1 MSTETGAFIVLEGAD
16 AVGKQTQA
24 ERLVARLRDNQKRA
38 KVFSFH
44 RYNTTLGK
52 AIKRHLTRKLIFVEA
67 DARLDM
73 SEASFDDGHPMAWK
87 ASVSPDS
94 DMIFQAMAVVDKYD
108 GAVEIAKYV
117 EAGDIAVC
125 DRWWQ
130 SSYAYGG
137 ADGLPKDW
145 LLRAH
150 AMLPQAGLNVLITL
164 SREVAKL
171 RRPVPEDRYEEDDAK
186 QEAVR
191 VLYAELWSHEDA
203 WVGFPLGLNNTGSRW
218 ETVDGV
224 GTVEEVHERIY
235 REVVGRFGRDLI
247 ENPNYG
253 R

>member
-1 MSTETGAFIVLEGAD
+1 MSTETGAFIVIEGAD

-24 ERLVARLRDNQKRA
+24 ECLVARLRAHKKRA
-38 KVFSFH
+38 RGFSFH
-44 RYNTTLGK
+44 RYDTPLGK
-52 AIKRHLTRKLIFVEA
+52 AIKRHLTRKLTFVES
-67 DARLDM
+67 DAKVNL
-73 SEASFDDGHPMAWK
+73 SEATFADGSPRGWK
-87 ASVSPDS
+87 IPPSPDS
-94 DMIFQAMAVVDKYD
+94 DLIFQAMAVVDKYD
-108 GAVEIAKYV
+108 GAVEIAQYIKD
-117 EAGDIAVC
+117 GGIAVC

-150 AMLPQAGLNVLITL
+150 AMLPQAGLNILITL
-164 SREVAKL
+164 SRELAKL

-191 VLYAELWSHEDA
+191 VLYAELWHEQQHLN
-203 WVGFPLGLNNTGSRW
+203 PLHLGGGSRW
-218 ETVDGV
+218 NVVDGV

-235 REVVGRFGRDLI
+235 RDVVGRFGRDLI